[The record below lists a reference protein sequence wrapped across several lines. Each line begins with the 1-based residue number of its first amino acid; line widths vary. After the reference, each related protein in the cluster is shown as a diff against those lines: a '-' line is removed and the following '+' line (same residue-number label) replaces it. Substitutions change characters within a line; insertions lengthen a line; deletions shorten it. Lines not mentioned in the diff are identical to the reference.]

1 METKIMKTK
10 ITLGEYVNGKYD
22 IMTSIR
28 KLTYKS
34 LVDLVDKSVYDS
46 VWGSIRTPVRNSL
59 WGSVYR
65 SVDESIRRV

>member
-1 METKIMKTK
+1 MKTK
-10 ITLGEYVNGKYD
+10 IELGKYVNGKYD

>member
-1 METKIMKTK
+1 MKTTMK
-10 ITLGEYVNGKYD
+10 LGKYVNGKYD

-46 VWGSIRTPVRNSL
+46 AWGSIRTPVRNSL
-59 WGSVYR
+59 WDSVYR
-65 SVDESIRRV
+65 SVDESIRRL

>member
-1 METKIMKTK
+1 MKTK
-10 ITLGEYVNGKYD
+10 IELGKYVNGKYD

-46 VWGSIRTPVRNSL
+46 AWSSIRTPVRNSL